1 MKRKPSSPN
10 HIQTVSKE
18 PVSGIQMARV
28 ADEKAR
34 VKLRGSAATAGC
46 PGWAPASPPADSTRA
61 RPGSPTRSPASRPQ
75 HDQSENIKIVTI

>member
-34 VKLRGSAATAGC
+34 VKLRPWVC
-46 PGWAPASPPADSTRA
+46 CDC
-61 RPGSPTRSPASRPQ
+61 
-75 HDQSENIKIVTI
+75 

>member
-28 ADEKAR
+28 ADEKER
-34 VKLRGSAATAGC
+34 VELRPWVCRLSRMGSSFSTG
-46 PGWAPASPPADSTRA
+46 SPP
-61 RPGSPTRSPASRPQ
+61 RSPASRPQ
-75 HDQSENIKIVTI
+75 HDQLENLKIVTIQLVC